1 MLIKIRKFFPSNRK
15 RWALFTMTSLPIIF
29 AAMIFAVNSFIDNF
43 MAIPID
49 NGIDKLSYANTWT
62 SLVTGIIAA
71 TTVIGSSLFGQ
82 YYGAKD
88 RVNIRYVLRLR
99 MLIALA
105 ITSIFALPAFIA
117 PEFMIDLVGSF
128 KVDDGIVSDSALYLR
143 IIAVT
148 WLTGAWGYTSAMI
161 MREAGHGRA
170 SLISSIISLTMNIV
184 LNSIFV
190 FGFRAGIW
198 SLAVS
203 SIISQ
208 IFSVGFN
215 IVFVW
220 IKNKEIIINPL
231 KLFLISK
238 QIWKQI
244 IRRLS
249 SFLFLTIG
257 SVAVSIRFIF
267 WNANYSPG
275 EIGDPLFYISAA
287 TILGISGA
295 VFNIF
300 WSTFESIGA
309 NTTIFVG
316 RELGHGN
323 LEQAKINANELQ
335 GFHFVMA
342 IIMGIILFSFSFI
355 VPSMTFLAD
364 GYKNGTIKTLINLGY
379 SNSGAIEI
387 ANHGVVEYL
396 KQLKMTIWP
405 LAGYMPMWIWYLTR
419 SRCISA
425 GGKTNITSLIDACG
439 GAIQTAWISLLVF
452 VIVPNTNLPFPAAY
466 TIFFLSDLTKV
477 LVFEI
482 LFHKLNWWKNLTLET
497 KDPDTISNEIQKNIS

>member
-1 MLIKIRKFFPSNRK
+1 MIQKIKKTFPSNKR
-15 RWALFTMTSLPIIF
+15 RWALYTMTSLPIIF
-29 AAMIFAVNSFIDNF
+29 AAMIFALNSFIDNF
-43 MAIPID
+43 MAIPIE

-88 RVNIRYVLRLR
+88 RVNTRYVLRAR
-99 MLIALA
+99 MLIALGITMMFA
-105 ITSIFALPAFIA
+105 IPAFIA
-117 PEFMIDLVGSF
+117 PEFMINLVGTF
-128 KVDDGIVSDSALYLR
+128 QVDQEIVSDSALYLR

-148 WLTGAWGYTSAMI
+148 WMTGAWGYTSAMI

-170 SLISSIISLTMNIV
+170 SLVSSIISLSINIA
-184 LNSIFV
+184 LNSMFV
-190 FGFRAGIW
+190 WGFHAGIW

-215 IVFVW
+215 IIFVW

-231 KLFLISK
+231 KIFSISK

-244 IRRLS
+244 FRRSLS
-249 SFLFLTIG
+249 FIFLAIG
-257 SVAVSIRFIF
+257 SIAVSIRFIF

-275 EIGDPLFYISAA
+275 EIGKPEYFISAA

-323 LEQAKINANELQ
+323 LEQAKINAKELQ

-342 IIMGIILFSFSFI
+342 IIMGSLLLGFSFI
-355 VPSMTFLAD
+355 VPHMTFLAD
-364 GYKNGTIKTLINLGY
+364 GYKEGTIQSLLDQGHSSEEAFN
-379 SNSGAIEI
+379 I
-387 ANHGVVEYL
+387 ASEGVVVYL
-396 KQLKMTIWP
+396 DKLKMTIWP
-405 LAGYMPMWIWYLTR
+405 LAGYMPMWIWYMTR

-425 GGKTNITSLIDACG
+425 GGKTNITSLVDASG
-439 GAIQTAWISLLVF
+439 GLVQTCWISILVF
-452 VIVPNTNLPFPAAY
+452 AIVPNTGLSFPAAY
-466 TIFFLSDLTKV
+466 AIFFLSDLTKV
-477 LVFEI
+477 FVFET
-482 LFHKLNWWKNLTLET
+482 LFHKLNWGKNLTLET
-497 KDPDTISNEIQKNIS
+497 KDPETISKEIQNNAS

>member
-1 MLIKIRKFFPSNRK
+1 MLLRIRKNFPSSK
-15 RWALFTMTSLPIIF
+15 QKWIIFTMTSLPIIF
-29 AAMIFAVNSFIDNF
+29 SAMIYSINSFIDNF

-62 SLVTGIIAA
+62 TLVTGIIAA

-88 RVNIRYVLRLR
+88 RVNVRYVLRLR
-99 MLIALA
+99 MLIALGL
-105 ITSIFALPAFIA
+105 TSLFAFPAFIV
-117 PEFMIDLVGSF
+117 PEFMINLVGSF
-128 KVDDGIVSDSALYLR
+128 KVDEAIVADSALYLR

-148 WLTGAWGYTSAMI
+148 WLTGAWSYTSSMI

-170 SLISSIISLTMNIV
+170 TVISSVISLGMNIT

-190 FGFRAGIW
+190 FGFKAGIW

-208 IFSVGFN
+208 IFLLAFN
-215 IVFVW
+215 ISF
-220 IKNKEIIINPL
+220 IFFKNKEIIINPL

-238 QIWKQI
+238 QMWKQI

-249 SFLFLTIG
+249 SFLFLAIG

-275 EIGDPLFYISAA
+275 EIGDPLYFISAA

-295 VFNIF
+295 IFNIF

-316 RELGHGN
+316 RELGNGN
-323 LEQAKINANELQ
+323 FEQAKTNANELQ
-335 GFHFVMA
+335 GFHFIMA
-342 IIMGIILFSFSFI
+342 ILMGTILFSFSFI

-364 GYKNGTIKTLINLGY
+364 GYKNGTIERLI
-379 SNSGAIEI
+379 AIGKLPEEAEI
-387 ANHGVVEYL
+387 IASAGVVEYL
-396 KQLKMTIWP
+396 NQLKVTIWP
-405 LAGYMPMWIWYLTR
+405 LAGYMPMWIWFITR
-419 SRCISA
+419 SRIIIA
-425 GGKTNITSLIDACG
+425 GGKTNIASLIDAIG
-439 GAIQTAWISLLVF
+439 GAVQTIWISILVF
-452 VIVPNTNLPFPAAY
+452 SIIPITNLSFPAAY
-466 TIFFLSDLTKV
+466 TIFFVSDVTK
-477 LVFEI
+477 LIVFEV
-482 LFHKLNWWKNLTLET
+482 LFHKLHWWKNLTLET
-497 KDPDTISNEIQKNIS
+497 KDSSVIVEES

>member
-1 MLIKIRKFFPSNRK
+1 
-15 RWALFTMTSLPIIF
+15 MTSLPIIF
-29 AAMIFAVNSFIDNF
+29 AAMIFALNSFIDNF
-43 MAIPID
+43 MAIPIE

-88 RVNIRYVLRLR
+88 RVNTRYVLRAR
-99 MLIALA
+99 MVIALG
-105 ITSIFALPAFIA
+105 ITMMFAFPAFIA
-117 PEFMIDLVGSF
+117 PEFMINLVGTF
-128 KVDDGIVSDSALYLR
+128 QVDEEIVADSALYLR

-148 WLTGAWGYTSAMI
+148 WMTGAWGYTSAMI

-170 SLISSIISLTMNIV
+170 SLISSIISLSINIA
-184 LNSIFV
+184 LNSMFV
-190 FGFRAGIW
+190 WGFHAGIW

-215 IVFVW
+215 IIFVW

-231 KLFLISK
+231 KILSISK
-238 QIWKQI
+238 QIWKQVF
-244 IRRLS
+244 RRSLS
-249 SFLFLTIG
+249 FIFLAIG
-257 SVAVSIRFIF
+257 SIAVSIRFIF

-275 EIGDPLFYISAA
+275 EIGKPEYFISAA

-316 RELGHGN
+316 RELGNGN
-323 LEQAKINANELQ
+323 LEQAKNNAKELQ

-342 IIMGIILFSFSFI
+342 IIMGSLLLSFSFI
-355 VPSMTFLAD
+355 VPHMTFLAD
-364 GYKNGTIKTLINLGY
+364 GYKEGTIKSLMDPNGEY
-379 SNSGAIEI
+379 GFSWEVANSWATQ
-387 ANHGVVEYL
+387 GVSEYL
-396 KQLKMTIWP
+396 NQLKMTIWP
-405 LAGYMPMWIWYLTR
+405 LAGYMPMWIWYITR

-425 GGKTNITSLIDACG
+425 GGKTNITSLVDASG
-439 GAIQTAWISLLVF
+439 GLVQTCWISILVF
-452 VIVPNTNLPFPAAY
+452 VIVPNTGLSFPVAY
-466 TIFFLSDLTKV
+466 AIFFLSDLTKV
-477 LVFEI
+477 FVFEA
-482 LFHKLNWWKNLTLET
+482 LFHKLNWGKNLTLET
-497 KDPDTISNEIQKNIS
+497 KDPETISEEIQNNSH